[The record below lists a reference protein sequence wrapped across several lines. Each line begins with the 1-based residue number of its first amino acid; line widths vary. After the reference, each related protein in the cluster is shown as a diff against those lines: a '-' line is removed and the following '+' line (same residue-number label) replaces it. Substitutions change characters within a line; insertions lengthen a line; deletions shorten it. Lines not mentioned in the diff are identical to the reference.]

1 MVEEKKRE
9 EKEKREEGRKT
20 ERKKKNV
27 AIFLYRKSFDRDV
40 LEWAS

>member
-1 MVEEKKRE
+1 MEEKKRE